1 MDGWKYEMIALRWIQ
16 MFGFG
21 KKAKKLEGTD
31 ILIIKTDEA
40 KNRTFYQVAFPT
52 MFANDVIS
60 MLQKL
65 EKSPFNKP
73 EYLGEIGGF
82 RILTHLEAMTGFE
95 VLDDPDMEAHP
106 VQIQDFSNILL
117 RRLEALE
124 ESGKF
129 EDSEDLA
136 FIMGE
141 LTMLRDGSFIPQ
153 T

>member
-1 MDGWKYEMIALRWIQ
+1 

-21 KKAKKLEGTD
+21 KKAKKVDGTD

-40 KNRTFYQVAFPT
+40 KNRSFYQVAFPSVV
-52 MFANDVIS
+52 ANDIVS
-60 MLQKL
+60 MLRKL
-65 EKSPFNKP
+65 ERSSMNKA

-82 RILTHLEAMTGFE
+82 RILTHLEALTGFE
-95 VLDDPDMEAHP
+95 IFDEVDLEATP
-106 VQIQDFSNILL
+106 VQIQDFASILL

-124 ESGKF
+124 ESGKLG
-129 EDSEDLA
+129 DSEDLA

-141 LTMLRDGSFIPQ
+141 LTMLRDGSFVPQ